1 MAAAGQGRARAGIC
15 LEAAAEKEYAAL
27 GVDPEVAPPFWKA
40 LLDRYLGPAREE
52 LGDDAGP
59 AWEEGRQLSFE
70 EAVEKALNLREC

>member
-1 MAAAGQGRARAGIC
+1 MAPSAW
-15 LEAAAEKEYAAL
+15 
-27 GVDPEVAPPFWKA
+27 DPEVAPPFWKA

-70 EAVEKALNLREC
+70 EAVERHSTCGSAETKPG